1 VRRGAEPCDIARRV
15 YENNPLRKYRLLGMV
30 LNTLDLID
38 ATDGVDGVK
47 IATLLVTKE
56 MFAKAGADKDDADGF
71 VNYARGIEGVQVGML
86 MRETGPNQYK
96 VSLRSK
102 GEVDV
107 ALVSMAFGG
116 GGHRNAAGFTA
127 DGTLG
132 EIKAKVIA
140 AVKERILAT
149 EVL

>member
-1 VRRGAEPCDIARRV
+1 
-15 YENNPLRKYRLLGMV
+15 
-30 LNTLDLID
+30 
-38 ATDGVDGVK
+38 
-47 IATLLVTKE
+47 
-56 MFAKAGADKDDADGF
+56 
-71 VNYARGIEGVQVGML
+71 
-86 MRETGPNQYK
+86 
-96 VSLRSK
+96 
-102 GEVDV
+102 V